1 VTKPDGE
8 SGKEPERLDEPPKTP
23 DAADGRMADLLA
35 SGRASGELRRQL
47 EQTETAESEDLLQR
61 LNALDFLNGVV
72 GDAACLMAVSYVWC
86 ISKNSLA

>member
-1 VTKPDGE
+1 MTKPDGE

-47 EQTETAESEDLLQR
+47 PLQFFVKRVLLQ
-61 LNALDFLNGVV
+61 ALRVRYTAPAQ
-72 GDAACLMAVSYVWC
+72 AAAGA
-86 ISKNSLA
+86 SL